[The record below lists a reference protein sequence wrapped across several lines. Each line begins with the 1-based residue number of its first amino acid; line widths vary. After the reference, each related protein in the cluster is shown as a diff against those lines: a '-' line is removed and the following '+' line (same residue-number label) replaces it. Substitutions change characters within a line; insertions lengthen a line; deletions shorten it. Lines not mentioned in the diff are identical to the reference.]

1 MDEDQGEDY
10 NDIPKTGMSQQN
22 FAKKLNSEMDS
33 NDGESRLNMVNKM
46 NEIRSIEP
54 PEDANQIE
62 LQRRIIA
69 KTKTD
74 KSHPLAKKNTY
85 DSVGTNGFFTA
96 MPSVIKFAGFETNKT
111 HTIKLRILNNSPAP
125 QRLHILPPQTS
136 YFKIR
141 YNKKGM
147 LPTGVAEDIY
157 VQFTPAPDQ
166 YTYYYDSVRIHCEG
180 DKLLVPIHAFPVI
193 NSKQPELFPSVID
206 MGIGCVV
213 GKTYQKQLQIESN
226 CPVSFEYNIE
236 VLQPHPDIAV
246 FPLMGDILGM

>member
-33 NDGESRLNMVNKM
+33 NDGESRLNTVNKM

-54 PEDANQIE
+54 PEDANHIE

-157 VQFTPAPDQ
+157 VQFTPAPD
-166 YTYYYDSVRIHCEG
+166 
-180 DKLLVPIHAFPVI
+180 
-193 NSKQPELFPSVID
+193 
-206 MGIGCVV
+206 
-213 GKTYQKQLQIESN
+213 
-226 CPVSFEYNIE
+226 
-236 VLQPHPDIAV
+236 
-246 FPLMGDILGM
+246 